1 MSEYIVIRSNDH
13 LAHYG
18 VKGMKWGI
26 RKQRPSSGLTRR
38 RSSYR
43 VTSKSS
49 KKTRSSSDNSK
60 TNRRRKIAI
69 GVAVAGGA
77 ILAAYG
83 GYKIYGARVASNK
96 RYNKKVAEKI
106 LKTSGDNL
114 ISKLDSALE
123 ANKHNYPVETRKM
136 LWDSVYNAQD
146 TYDRNKKLAENILTR
161 KSRVRNIIPSV
172 ATDYYK
178 PFKTF

>member
-43 VTSKSS
+43 VTSKAS
-49 KKTRSSSDNSK
+49 KNTRSSSNNNK
-60 TNRRRKIAI
+60 TNRRRKVAI

-96 RYNKKVAEKI
+96 RHNKALADSI
-106 LKTSGDNL
+106 LQVSGDRLTSSLSNA
-114 ISKLDSALE
+114 LDA
-123 ANKHNYPVETRKM
+123 KKFNYPAQTQSM
-136 LWDSVYNAQD
+136 LWDATYKAQG
-146 TYDRNKKLAENILTR
+146 THKATKQMAEELMKR
-161 KSRVRNIIPSV
+161 KSRANDKQVWD
-172 ATDYYK
+172 T
-178 PFKTF
+178 FKKMYSS